1 MSNGCASPSP
11 LAATVRILFLST
23 NSNRLPSAEKVG
35 EPKPGPIGNAV
46 RFCEFRRAINHDEK
60 LYDSVNVIKIADSGF
75 ENSQQ
80 LNSHPSCG
88 ELALFHANLL
98 APPSHKGAYHPSC
111 QGGRTDEFGH
121 RTE

>member
-1 MSNGCASPSP
+1 
-11 LAATVRILFLST
+11 
-23 NSNRLPSAEKVG
+23 
-35 EPKPGPIGNAV
+35 V
-46 RFCEFRRAINHDEK
+46 RFREFRRAINHDEK

-98 APPSHKGAYHPSC
+98 AHLPTKGLTILLAKAAGQMNLVTAPNERRKRRQVSIHHW
-111 QGGRTDEFGH
+111 GH
-121 RTE
+121 YVE